1 MSLPIEIETQAEQT
15 EHGWRDADGF
25 VGPVRPG
32 NGPRTDPRGDFPTGP
47 ALGDTLP
54 NFQCLDVEARP
65 FDFHEHR
72 GDSPAVV
79 VFFRSAVW

>member
-1 MSLPIEIETQAEQT
+1 MAIEIQTHAEKT
-15 EHGWRDADGF
+15 ERGWRDQDGF

-47 ALGDTLP
+47 EVGTELP
-54 NFQCLDVEARP
+54 NFQCLDTEAKP
-65 FDFHEHR
+65 FDFYAHK
-72 GDSPAVV
+72 GDKPAVL